1 MRSKHPNQTVE
12 LVLTKTANDKITYAT
27 NAKQQ
32 APKLTND
39 EH

>member
-1 MRSKHPNQTVE
+1 MRSKHPNRMVE
-12 LVLTKTANDKITYAT
+12 LVLMKDYNYKITYAT

>member
-1 MRSKHPNQTVE
+1 MVE
-12 LVLTKTANDKITYAT
+12 PVQWKTTNDKITYAT

>member
-1 MRSKHPNQTVE
+1 MRSKHPNQMVE
-12 LVLTKTANDKITYAT
+12 PVLTKDSNKITYAT
-27 NAKQQ
+27 NSKQQ

>member
-1 MRSKHPNQTVE
+1 MRSKHPNQMVE
-12 LVLTKTANDKITYAT
+12 PVLTKDTNDKITYAT